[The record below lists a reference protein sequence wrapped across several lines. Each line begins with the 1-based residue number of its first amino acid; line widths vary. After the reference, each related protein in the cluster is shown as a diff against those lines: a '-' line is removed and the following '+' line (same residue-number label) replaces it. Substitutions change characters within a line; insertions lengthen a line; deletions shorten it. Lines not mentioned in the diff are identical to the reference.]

1 MSDTTPIPHPVRL
14 LRDSAPLRS
23 AAYLGAMVGVL
34 LASMRLPRNAQHPF
48 WETVHPYAFPGVVLI
63 TDAFTRLRLAD
74 RAAWTRP
81 PTRRELDDFA
91 RGMALGTLAS
101 LSVLGVAVAKGWIS
115 APAWGWEAQHDVTP
129 ADVAAAVGWAS
140 ANVALA
146 VYNEE
151 QIFRGYGL
159 DTLREALGSPGA
171 VALSSALFARYH
183 GPGAKPFLGLGL
195 AGLFLACC
203 ESARATC
210 GSPAASTWH
219 GTSSSAS
226 SSAHPTFPAR
236 CAHCVSTAH
245 RPGSANLAI
254 RIPAG
259 CISWPRRCWRRWRV
273 GGCGESGSE
282 YELHSRRMPPNIRRC
297 FVMRFRYTPS

>member
-1 MSDTTPIPHPVRL
+1 MNDTTQILHPIRL

-23 AAYLGAMVGVL
+23 AAYVSAMIGVL

-63 TDAFTRLRLAD
+63 TDAFTRLRSND

-81 PTRRELDDFA
+81 LTRRELEDFA
-91 RGMALGTLAS
+91 RGMALGTLAG
-101 LSVLGVAVAKGWIS
+101 LSVLGVAAAKGWVS
-115 APAWGWEAQHDVTP
+115 APAWGWEAQHDATP
-129 ADVAAAVGWAS
+129 ADVAVAMGWAS

-159 DTLREALGSPGA
+159 DTLREALGAPGA

-195 AGLFLACC
+195 AGLFL
-203 ESARATC
+203 SLLRV
-210 GSPAASTWH
+210 
-219 GTSSSAS
+219 GTGNLWLAGGFHL
-226 SSAHPTFPAR
+226 AWNLVQRVVFGPPDL
-236 CAHCVSTAH
+236 
-245 RPGSANLAI
+245 PGSLRPLRLHGPPAWIGEPGHPNPGWLHILATAVLVALASGWAWGK
-254 RIPAG
+254 R
-259 CISWPRRCWRRWRV
+259 SRTHV
-273 GGCGESGSE
+273 G
-282 YELHSRRMPPNIRRC
+282 
-297 FVMRFRYTPS
+297 